1 MNKRPSGKEHVTAS
15 AGESNGHTSCNTIP
29 VAGKFPMRKP
39 NQDERVAKTH
49 DTNRKPL
56 YLPRRSPLNYS
67 VSPGPAKVQD
77 SVRPGNSE
85 LAEALLTK

>member
-1 MNKRPSGKEHVTAS
+1 MNKRLSGKEHVTAS

-49 DTNRKPL
+49 DTNRKP
-56 YLPRRSPLNYS
+56 
-67 VSPGPAKVQD
+67 V
-77 SVRPGNSE
+77 
-85 LAEALLTK
+85 